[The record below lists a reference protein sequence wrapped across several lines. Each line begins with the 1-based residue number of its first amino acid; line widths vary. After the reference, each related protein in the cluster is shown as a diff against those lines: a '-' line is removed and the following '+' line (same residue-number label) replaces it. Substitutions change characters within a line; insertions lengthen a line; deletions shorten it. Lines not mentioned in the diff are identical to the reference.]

1 MTKKLKELL
10 PQIHRRESFRFT
22 LITVLSSAKIDLI
35 FECTKFFRKN
45 KADASPEPFPPTA
58 GHRRPQPDAPAAAP
72 PAGKTKVLT
81 VFSKVLTEFSKV
93 PSVFSKVLTVF
104 SGRGTVVY

>member
-45 KADASPEPFPPTA
+45 KADASPEPFPKRQATA
-58 GHRRPQPDAPAAAP
+58 GRSPTLQPQPRRPEKQ
-72 PAGKTKVLT
+72 K
-81 VFSKVLTEFSKV
+81 
-93 PSVFSKVLTVF
+93 
-104 SGRGTVVY
+104 Y

>member
-10 PQIHRRESFRFT
+10 PQIHWRESFRFT

-45 KADASPEPFPPTA
+45 KADASPEPFPQRQATA
-58 GHRRPQPDAPAAAP
+58 GRSPTLQPQPRRPEKQ
-72 PAGKTKVLT
+72 K
-81 VFSKVLTEFSKV
+81 
-93 PSVFSKVLTVF
+93 
-104 SGRGTVVY
+104 Y

>member
-45 KADASPEPFPPTA
+45 KADASPEPFPKRQVAA
-58 GHRRPQPDAPAAAP
+58 GHSLTLQPQPRRPEKQ
-72 PAGKTKVLT
+72 K
-81 VFSKVLTEFSKV
+81 
-93 PSVFSKVLTVF
+93 
-104 SGRGTVVY
+104 Y

>member
-35 FECTKFFRKN
+35 FDYTKFFRKN
-45 KADASPEPFPPTA
+45 KADASPEPFPKRQAAGRSPTLQ
-58 GHRRPQPDAPAAAP
+58 RS
-72 PAGKTKVLT
+72 PAGRKNKSTDC
-81 VFSKVLTEFSKV
+81 FF
-93 PSVFSKVLTVF
+93 
-104 SGRGTVVY
+104 